1 MKEPETRV
9 RRTRYLV
16 GLAFTPVILLAA
28 CSDSATPRLGEIR
41 ASGFATVSGEPD
53 IAVLSLGV
61 VATRSTVSEARD
73 AAASAL
79 SAVVSAVRGADV
91 EEDDVRTSS
100 FSIQPRYQYLGAE
113 ARFMGHEVSNILTV
127 TVRDIAAAGTVI
139 DRAIAAGGA
148 STRVQHVGFRV
159 ADTASLEREARR
171 LAVQDATEKADFYA
185 AELGLGR
192 GAILSVSDQVGVP
205 YPVAEGVGLQ
215 RRMVAESAGAS
226 TEFFAGDFEVSAQ
239 VEVVFAIE

>member
-1 MKEPETRV
+1 MKEPEARV
-9 RRTRYLV
+9 RRIRYLV
-16 GLAFTPVILLAA
+16 GLAFTPVVLLAA
-28 CSDSATPRLGEIR
+28 CSDSATPPPGEIR
-41 ASGFATVSGEPD
+41 TSGFATVSGEPD

-79 SAVVSAVRGADV
+79 SAVVSAVRSAGV
-91 EEDDVRTSS
+91 EEDDVRTSY
-100 FSIQPRYQYLGAE
+100 FSIQPRYEYRVDQN
-113 ARFMGHEVSNILTV
+113 RFMGHEVSNILTV

-159 ADTASLEREARR
+159 ADTASLERQARR
-171 LAVQDATEKADFYA
+171 LALQDATEKADFYA

-205 YPVAEGVGLQ
+205 YSVAGGVGLQ
-215 RRMVAESAGAS
+215 RRVLAQSAGAS

>member
-1 MKEPETRV
+1 MKEPEARV
-9 RRTRYLV
+9 RRIRYLV
-16 GLAFTPVILLAA
+16 GLAFTPVVLLAA
-28 CSDSATPRLGEIR
+28 CSDSATPPPGEIR
-41 ASGFATVSGEPD
+41 TSGFATVSGEPD

-79 SAVVSAVRGADV
+79 SAVVSAVRGAGV

-100 FSIQPRYQYLGAE
+100 FSIQPRYQYLGDE
-113 ARFMGHEVSNILTV
+113 ARFIGHEVSNILAV

-139 DRAIAAGGA
+139 DRAVAAGGA
-148 STRVQHVGFRV
+148 STRVQHIGFRV

-205 YPVAEGVGLQ
+205 YSVVGRARVQHHVLAQ
-215 RRMVAESAGAS
+215 TASTS
-226 TEFFAGDFEVSAQ
+226 TEFFAGDFEVRAQ
-239 VEVVFAIE
+239 VEVVFAID